1 VKDDLIRGDPRP
13 LYARAQAAVIARIRD
28 GIYQPG
34 GQLPAEDQLA
44 AEFGVSR
51 TTIRSA
57 LANLEALGYI
67 HRIHGAGTFVAQRRF
82 QVEAEI
88 DALESFHPR
97 LAARLGRSS
106 QISHLRI
113 AETSAAAEIAAATGL
128 RAGEPVI
135 SVARVV
141 EFDGVPVVHLED
153 FLPIAIC
160 DCAVDTL
167 RAGFADSVID
177 YFDGREGRPVIEWSD
192 SSLYADRADTTLA
205 GLLRVKPGEILFRL
219 DETFYAGDGRLVSW
233 SRNHIVPEYFKFHTR
248 RRVTHRE
255 ANAEPVR

>member
-1 VKDDLIRGDPRP
+1 MKDDLLRDDRRP
-13 LYARAQAAVIARIRD
+13 LYARAQAAVIARISD
-28 GIYQPG
+28 GTYQAG
-34 GQLPAEDQLA
+34 AQLPPEDQLA
-44 AEFGVSR
+44 AELGVSR

-67 HRIHGAGTFVAQRRF
+67 ERIHGAGTFVSRRRF
-82 QVEAEI
+82 RVEAQL

-106 QISHLRI
+106 QMSHLDIREMAAT
-113 AETSAAAEIAAATGL
+113 AEVAAATGL

-135 SVARVV
+135 GIARVV

-153 FLPIAIC
+153 FLPV
-160 DCAVDTL
+160 AVCGCNVGTL

-177 YFDGREGRPVIEWSD
+177 YFDGSAGRPVIEWSD
-192 SSLYADRADTTLA
+192 SSLYADRVDPALA
-205 GLLRVKPGEILFRL
+205 ALLHVKPGDIVFRL

-233 SRNHIVPEYFKFHTR
+233 SRNHIVPEYFKFHMR

-255 ANAEPVR
+255 AAQEPAR